1 MTTARATLGRQERIK
16 SRKTVEQLFA
26 GGKSRSLADFPL
38 RIIYMQVQRTA
49 DEVPVQ
55 MMVSV
60 SKRHF
65 KHAVQRNRVKR
76 QVREAY
82 RLNKKMLNNA
92 VTQQADTILRLAFV
106 WQADK
111 LFSSTAVHQ
120 HMRTLLQR
128 MAEKLA
134 QQSKS

>member
-1 MTTARATLGRQERIK
+1 MTARATLGRQERIK

-26 GGKSRSLADFPL
+26 GGKSHSMADFPL
-38 RIIYMQVQRTA
+38 RIVYMQTKRMA
-49 DEVPVQ
+49 EEPPVQ

-65 KHAVQRNRVKR
+65 KHAILRNRVKR

-82 RLNKKMLNNA
+82 RLNKQALTDA
-92 VTQQADTILRLAFV
+92 VAQRFDMSLKIAFI

-111 LFSSTAVHQ
+111 TFPSTAVHQ

-128 MAEKLA
+128 MTEKLV
-134 QQSKS
+134 QHMES